1 MMTGRKSRIVQKTV
15 GYFVLGIFA
24 LSTLLPFY
32 IMIVMGTHKNSELF
46 LRLNFWFGDQ
56 FPDNFKMLLD
66 AGFFRYFL
74 NSLVI
79 AVPNTVLVIFSCSM
93 GGYALSCY
101 RFKGRKFL
109 INFVFVTLMLPGS
122 LGTIA
127 WVWEMKQFNWINT
140 NWPFII
146 PAMGNTYGVFWF
158 MQYAKNAVAME
169 IIESARVE
177 GAGETRIFVQIVF
190 PFLIPAAI
198 SLALL
203 SFVGCWN
210 NYMGPFLILKRKEL
224 YTVPIGIAT
233 LGSLFR
239 VEYSTRILGMT
250 ISTIPLI
257 VLFGFTSKYFMY
269 GILGGAVKE

>member
-1 MMTGRKSRIVQKTV
+1 MKTKSKGRLVQSIV
-15 GYFVLGIFA
+15 GYIVLSLFA

-32 IMIVMGTHKNSELF
+32 IMVVMGTHKNSELF
-46 LRLNFWFGDQ
+46 LRLNMWFGDQ
-56 FPDNFKMLLD
+56 FLKNLGMLVD
-66 AGFFRYFL
+66 AGYLRYFV
-74 NSLVI
+74 NSLTI
-79 AVPNTVLVIFSCSM
+79 AVPNTVLVIAACSM
-93 GGYALSCY
+93 GGYALSSF

-109 INFVFVTLMLPGS
+109 INFVFITLMLPGS

-140 NWPFII
+140 YWPFII

-158 MQYAKNAVAME
+158 MQYAKNALSKE
-169 IIESARVE
+169 IMESARVE
-177 GAGETRIFVQIVF
+177 GAGELRIFIQIVF
-190 PFLIPAAI
+190 PFLVPAAI

-203 SFVGCWN
+203 NFVGCWN

-250 ISTIPLI
+250 ISTLPLI
-257 VLFGFTSKYFMY
+257 VLFAFTSKYFMA
-269 GILGGAVKE
+269 GILGGAIKE